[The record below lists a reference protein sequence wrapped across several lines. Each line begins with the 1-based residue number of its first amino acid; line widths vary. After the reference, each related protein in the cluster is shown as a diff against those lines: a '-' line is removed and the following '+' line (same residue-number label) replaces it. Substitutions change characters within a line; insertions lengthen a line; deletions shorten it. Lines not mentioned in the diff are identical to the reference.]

1 MRRARWRRRRRLL
14 LLLVAAVA
22 AGVGILTHATGA
34 FHRTELQTIDA
45 RFSVRGSQPSL
56 LKQLVVVG
64 VDSPTLANFEKRSV
78 ETNGRFKAEWP
89 FPRRYHARVIDNLL
103 KGGAKRIAMDMQFTQ
118 ATDPTDD
125 DDLAAAIAKA
135 GHVVL
140 ATTLVGAH
148 GATNVLGGNAVLRSL
163 GHAVA
168 ANATDLPDT
177 DGVYRRMQYSFQ
189 GLEAFGTAIAAE
201 TMGRPVSPSLFGGA
215 TTPVPIDYA
224 GPPGTVTFIPYY
236 KVYDGDFPASLVRGK
251 TVIVGATAAILQDV
265 HQTPTSG
272 SGQTGRLM
280 SGTEIVANQAATV
293 LNGFPLRDDAGWVNV
308 LLIILLGSAAPLL
321 GMRGWAV
328 RAIGGGLL
336 VGGLYAVAAQLA
348 FNSGAIISVID
359 PEFALLIG
367 IVGTLAVVY
376 LGEAF
381 ERQYARSTFA
391 RFVPPGVVDQVL
403 ASSDDDLRLAAVERV
418 CTVMFSDLRGFTRF
432 SEHQP
437 VEKVIAVVNH
447 YLNEMT
453 EAILDA
459 GGTLIAYMGDGIMAT
474 FGAPLEQDDHADRA
488 VRAAREM
495 IGPRLGNFNAWLADQ
510 GYPSGFR
517 MGVGLNTGPV
527 MCGNV
532 GAEQRVEYT
541 TIGDTTNTASRLE
554 GMTKDTPHML
564 FVAEAT
570 CTAMRDVPEDLVFV
584 DEFDVRGRTE
594 KMRIFSIADPPG
606 SPEHEQ
612 KPAAEPAPTPAPEP
626 APTPAPTPATLAPE
640 PVPGATDAGSSDA
653 VEAATTGPRSPSLN
667 SSSASADEGVEATK

>member
-1 MRRARWRRRRRLL
+1 VRRTRWRRRRRLL
-14 LLLVAAVA
+14 LLIVAAVA
-22 AGVGILTHATGA
+22 AGLGILTHATGV

-45 RFSVRGSQPSL
+45 RYHVRGSNPSL
-56 LKQLVVVG
+56 VKDFVVVG
-64 VDSPTLANFEKRSV
+64 VDSSTLSYFADKTAVTKGYAANF
-78 ETNGRFKAEWP
+78 P
-89 FPRRYHARVIDNLL
+89 FPRRDDARVIDNLL
-103 KGGAKRIAMDMQFTQ
+103 KAGATHIAMDMQFSQ
-118 ATDPTDD
+118 PTDNRD
-125 DDLAAAIAKA
+125 DYALLNAVAKA

-140 ATTLVGAH
+140 ATTAVGAH
-148 GATNVLGGNAVLRSL
+148 GSTNILGGDAILRKYGGDS
-163 GHAVA
+163 VA
-168 ANATDLPDT
+168 ANAADFPDT
-177 DGVYRRMQYSFQ
+177 DGVYRRMQFSFQ
-189 GLEAFGTAIAAE
+189 GLETFGTAIAAH
-201 TMGRPVSPSLFGGA
+201 TMGKKVSPKLFGGA
-215 TTPVPIDYA
+215 TASVPIDYA
-224 GPPGTVTFIPYY
+224 GPEGTVPFISYWKIY
-236 KVYDGDFPASLVRGK
+236 ADKFPPSMVRGK
-251 TVIVGATAAILQDV
+251 TVIVGETAQIGQDV
-265 HQTPTSG
+265 HPTPTSG
-272 SGQTGRLM
+272 SSGSQLM
-280 SGTEIVANQAATV
+280 AGSEIVADEAATV
-293 LNGFPLRDDAGWVNV
+293 LHGIPLRDDAGWVNI
-308 LLIILLGSAAPLL
+308 LLIIALGAAAPLL
-321 GMRGWAV
+321 GLRGWAV
-328 RAIGGGLL
+328 RALGGGVL

-348 FNSGAIISVID
+348 FNSGRIIAVID
-359 PEFALLIG
+359 PEFALLVG
-367 IVGTLAVVY
+367 VVGTLTVVY

-554 GMTKDTPHML
+554 GMTKDTAHML

-594 KMRIFSIADPPG
+594 KMRIFSIADPLG
-606 SPEHEQ
+606 SPGLEQ
-612 KPAAEPAPTPAPEP
+612 KPEPTPEPEP
-626 APTPAPTPATLAPE
+626 AP
-640 PVPGATDAGSSDA
+640 GAADARSSDAGSSDA
-653 VEAATTGPRSPSLN
+653 GEAGPTGPRSPSLN